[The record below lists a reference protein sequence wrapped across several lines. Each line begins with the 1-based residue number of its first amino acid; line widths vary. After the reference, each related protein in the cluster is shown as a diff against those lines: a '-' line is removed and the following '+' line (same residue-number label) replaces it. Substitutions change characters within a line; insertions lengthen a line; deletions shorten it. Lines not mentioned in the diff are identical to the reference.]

1 MFVVPLALAM
11 WQQPRPAEDTMV
23 DDEPATLAAYNYGR
37 VRLHFGVCVDDYRD
51 GCFWFEPA
59 DMLRTNAIWF
69 VVARLQLTLVF
80 DCAS

>member
-1 MFVVPLALAM
+1 
-11 WQQPRPAEDTMV
+11 MV
-23 DDEPATLAAYNYGR
+23 DDELATLAAYNYGR
-37 VRLHFGVCVDDYRD
+37 VRLHFGFCVDDYRD

-59 DMLRTNAIWF
+59 DMLRTNTIWF